1 MITDPIYL
9 GLPPSP
15 ERLLI
20 KSGERAG
27 FHFGEKGA
35 HTSRTMMLNELT
47 SLMQASGPNAT
58 RDEYRRRIIED
69 NCLGKR
75 TNATRRL
82 TNQRLSELYALDS
95 RVMLF
100 RVMRQLW
107 ADDDRGRPLLALLLA
122 LARDPLLRLTAPTI
136 LRLRPGEELGRQSLT
151 DALSR
156 GTGSRFNEAVLDKV
170 VRNAAASWTQSG
182 HLEGRGRKIRRVINP
197 TSAVVTFAL
206 MLGYAL
212 GARGGI
218 LFETLWSKL
227 LDVGT
232 DEMVSLAMDAKRIG
246 YIHLRVTGGIVEISP
261 ARILTAEERRLV
273 DGPG

>member
-9 GLPPSP
+9 GIPLGPD
-15 ERLLI
+15 RLTI
-20 KSGERAG
+20 KSGQLAG

-47 SLMQASGPNAT
+47 SLMQASDPNAT

-95 RVMLF
+95 HIMLF

-136 LRLRPGEELGRQSLT
+136 LRLRPGEELGRQPLT

-182 HLEGRGRKIRRVINP
+182 HLEGRGRKIRKVINP

-206 MLGYAL
+206 LLGYAL

-218 LFETLWSKL
+218 LFETLWSKV
-227 LDVGT
+227 LDLGM
-232 DEMVSLAMDAKRIG
+232 DAMVSLAMDAKRIG
-246 YIHLRVTGGIVEISP
+246 YIHLRATGGIVEISP
-261 ARILTAEERRLV
+261 ARILTPEERRLV
-273 DGPG
+273 DGPR